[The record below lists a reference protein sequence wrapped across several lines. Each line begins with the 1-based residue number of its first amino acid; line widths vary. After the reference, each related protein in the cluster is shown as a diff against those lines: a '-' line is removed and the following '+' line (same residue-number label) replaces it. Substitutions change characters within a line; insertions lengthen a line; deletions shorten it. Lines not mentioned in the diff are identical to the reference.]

1 MCSHVC
7 LLLCL
12 DLGQEEK
19 ALRREF
25 ADSTDDFPLG
35 MCPYIKGCVK
45 RRIR

>member
-12 DLGQEEK
+12 DFGQEEK

-25 ADSTDDFPLG
+25 ADSTDDFPLE

-45 RRIR
+45 GRRH